1 VLIVSVLINGL
12 TNAMKFCPTG
22 SITVILQAQAEKL
35 LIRIVDTGV
44 GFDESEMSLVFQAFK
59 KLDANSPGAG
69 LGLNITK
76 AMLEKAG
83 GTLTLR
89 SQEGKGTTFEATLPV
104 TWVVPISTEKKAP
117 SIKRR
122 QIRPSDGQC
131 LFDFPTRKRKTSV
144 DVDKAME
151 NLEHYS
157 MSGTTPTKDKTSDT
171 NAINGNSTFEPLR
184 VLIVDDN
191 HICLALLKM
200 SLRKGPIQLD
210 LREANGGSQAVEV
223 FRQFQP
229 DLVLT
234 DVCMPGVDGIAAAEQ
249 MREFEEKENLP
260 RSAIYAVTALGDT
273 DLRSKSKGLN
283 GSADLDGWLVKG
295 QDLAHVARD
304 IARRL
309 SSSPNRSPRS
319 SSTPM
324 VASQTA

>member
-1 VLIVSVLINGL
+1 MISVLINGL

-22 SITVILQAQAEKL
+22 SITVTLQAQAEKL

-104 TWVVPISTEKKAP
+104 TWVVPISTEKKPP

-131 LFDFPTRKRKTSV
+131 LFDFPTRKRQTSV

-157 MSGTTPTKDKTSDT
+157 MTGTTATKDKPSDT
-171 NAINGNSTFEPLR
+171 NASNGNSTFEPLR

-273 DLRSKSKGLN
+273 DSRSKSKGLN

>member
-1 VLIVSVLINGL
+1 
-12 TNAMKFCPTG
+12 MKFCPTG
-22 SITVILQAQAEKL
+22 SITVRLQALADKL

-59 KLDANSPGAG
+59 KLDANSAGAG

-104 TWVVPISTEKKAP
+104 KWVVPTSTEKNP
-117 SIKRR
+117 VPTKRR
-122 QIRPSDGQC
+122 QIRPDDGQC
-131 LFDFPTRKRKTSV
+131 LFDFPKRKRKISV

-157 MSGTTPTKDKTSDT
+157 MTGTTPTKDKPSDT
-171 NAINGNSTFEPLR
+171 KPNIENPTSQPLR

-210 LREANGGSQAVEV
+210 LREAHGGSQAVEV

-273 DLRSKSKGLN
+273 DSRSKSKGLN

-309 SSSPNRSPRS
+309 CSSPSRSPRS

-324 VASQTA
+324 MTSQTA